1 MSGASSN
8 AGAWSSRLEPARPP
22 ELAVHRDDDPRLG
35 EFVDFWKGGPAALK
49 PGRAVIIGFPQDE
62 GVQRNQ
68 GRAGAAEAPDAIR
81 HWLYRLTPCDVPSS
95 IDLADQPPLD
105 LGNVIIAGNLEQSQH
120 DLADV
125 VAAVLQAG
133 AVPVILGGGHETA
146 YGHYLGYV
154 AAGRKVGIVNLD
166 AHLDVRP
173 IHEQGGHSGSPFRQA
188 LENPEHPLTG
198 SHYVC
203 IGAQPHAVSREH
215 VRYLR
220 QRGGTVRWFA
230 EVAGTL
236 VRHLEAVSQRLADEG
251 CQVYVSVD
259 ADSVQAADV
268 PGVSAPN
275 PLGLRGQEVIAAAR
289 HAGAAPRVAS
299 FDVVEINPRLDHDGR
314 SARWAALAVWHFLIG
329 QASRTS

>member
-1 MSGASSN
+1 
-8 AGAWSSRLEPARPP
+8 
-22 ELAVHRDDDPRLG
+22 LG
-35 EFVDFWKGGPAALK
+35 QFVEIWKGDPVVLK

-81 HWLYRLTPCDVPSS
+81 HWLYQLTPCDVPSS

-105 LGNVIIAGNLEQSQH
+105 LGNVHIRGNLEQSQH
-120 DLADV
+120 DLAEV
-125 VAAVLQAG
+125 VAAVLHAN
-133 AVPVILGGGHETA
+133 AVPIVLGGGHEAA
-146 YGHYLGYV
+146 YGHFLGYV
-154 AAGRKVGIVNLD
+154 MEGRKVGIVNVD

-173 IHEQGGHSGSPFRQA
+173 AVDQGSHSGSPFRQA
-188 LENPEHPLTG
+188 LEHPEHPLSG

-203 IGAQPHAVSREH
+203 IGAQPHAVSRDH

-251 CQVYVSVD
+251 CQVYVSLD

-299 FDVVEINPRLDHDGR
+299 FDLVEINPRLDHDGR
-314 SARWAALAVWHFLIG
+314 SARWAALAIWHFLIG
-329 QASRTS
+329 LASRAS